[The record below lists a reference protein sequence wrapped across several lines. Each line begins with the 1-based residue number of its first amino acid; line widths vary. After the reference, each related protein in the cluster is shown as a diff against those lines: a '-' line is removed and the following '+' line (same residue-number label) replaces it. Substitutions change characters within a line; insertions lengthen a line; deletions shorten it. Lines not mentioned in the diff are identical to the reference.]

1 MTGMAALTTEMS
13 STTRICAVSA
23 RIITAQGRRCC
34 GSVSEAF
41 VGAVA
46 ERCGAWDIWASIGR
60 VIGLGI
66 GAGSLGERG
75 EPDGGGEGA
84 VLEEHLGAALRDA
97 RSLLPEG
104 LGQ

>member
-1 MTGMAALTTEMS
+1 MTGMAVLTTEMS

-23 RIITAQGRRCC
+23 RIITAQGRRCW

-66 GAGSLGERG
+66 GLGIRLGIGLDRAGDRG
-75 EPDGGGEGA
+75 
-84 VLEEHLGAALRDA
+84 
-97 RSLLPEG
+97 G
-104 LGQ
+104 LTRRTGRTGWRRRRRRT